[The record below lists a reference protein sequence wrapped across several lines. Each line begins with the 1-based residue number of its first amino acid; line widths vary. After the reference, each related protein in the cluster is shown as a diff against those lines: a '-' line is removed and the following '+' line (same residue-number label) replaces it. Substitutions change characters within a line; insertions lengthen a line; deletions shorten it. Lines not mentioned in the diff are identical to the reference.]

1 MKLKLLYYASW
12 RRRSIYNFN
21 SIKEQNEPRR
31 SILVYINDVIKTI
44 GLEFNLFAIKQKK
57 IFLVY
62 FPFQISNIVTIR
74 TVIIIIKVW
83 FWD

>member
-1 MKLKLLYYASW
+1 MHHGEGEV
-12 RRRSIYNFN
+12 YNFN

-57 IFLVY
+57 NSRLFS
-62 FPFQISNIVTIR
+62 FSNF
-74 TVIIIIKVW
+74 KYSNN
-83 FWD
+83 